1 MSSLAAWMIALTLS
15 VCAIIIT
22 AAANM
27 PIAHMAASGI
37 VSLVFALI
45 AVRDHASLVASGA
58 SKNLIG
64 SSTARHTGLVWAWGA
79 IGILVTYAFI
89 LENRWPEWWQFFI
102 GFAAAAA
109 ASLMFAS
116 MLDRDAE
123 AGKVDQ
129 SVMKIGRALVMV
141 QFIGV
146 IGALISMFVDGKF
159 PRDISH
165 GDWAGCNIFVFG
177 AIAIA
182 AISLNAL
189 LQSKQN

>member
-1 MSSLAAWMIALTLS
+1 MSSLTAWMIALTLAL
-15 VCAIIIT
+15 CAIIIT
-22 AAANM
+22 AAANL
-27 PIAHMAASGI
+27 PFAHMAASGI

-45 AVRDHASLVASGA
+45 AVRDHASLTEAGA
-58 SKNLIG
+58 SKSVIG

-89 LENRWPEWWQFFI
+89 LEDRWPEWWHFFI
-102 GFAAAAA
+102 GFAVAAA

-116 MLDRDAE
+116 MLDRDSE
-123 AGKVDQ
+123 SGKVDQ

-159 PRDISH
+159 PRDPSYA
-165 GDWAGCNIFVFG
+165 DWAGCNIFFFG

-189 LQSKQN
+189 LRSRQE

>member
-1 MSSLAAWMIALTLS
+1 MSSVTAWMIALTLS

-22 AAANM
+22 AAANL
-27 PIAHMAASGI
+27 PVAHMAASGVI
-37 VSLVFALI
+37 SLVFALI
-45 AVRDHASLVASGA
+45 AVREHANLTASGA
-58 SKNLIG
+58 SKNAVG
-64 SSTARHTGLVWAWGA
+64 SSTARHIGLVWAWGS

-102 GFAAAAA
+102 GFAVAAA

-159 PRDISH
+159 PRPITYA
-165 GDWAGCNIFVFG
+165 DWAGCNIFFFG

-189 LQSKQN
+189 LRTRQA